1 MHRSSGFNPGL
12 SRTAVG
18 PGRIASRSGM
28 SSATIRASRSSA
40 RQAVR
45 RADELGFAETRER
58 RRSRS
63 TGGAAVRS
71 IGSRGSETGKTSL
84 PDPKNWR
91 DPRHWRFSWREGISV
106 DSVRRPP
113 RLLARTLKV
122 VLAVVTACVALIAGV
137 ITADS
142 LSSNDTSETL
152 TVPIS
157 TVRAAT
163 SRDGYSQEADVAA
176 LTPPA
181 LPPSAR
187 GATRVRTMVVTTTS
201 PAETKV
207 VTVRRNGH
215 TLVVRKPG
223 ETVTSRLTV
232 PGPVRER
239 VVTSG
244 RVDTVVRTE
253 TRMQTTTTDRLVT
266 VTTPAVTQTV
276 SRTVTQPS
284 STVTQTRVVTVHEP
298 AQVVTVTRPVT
309 VTNEL
314 TVTVTDTGNGEGN
327 GKRK

>member
-1 MHRSSGFNPGL
+1 M

-45 RADELGFAETRER
+45 RADELGFAEARER

-187 GATRVRTMVVTTTS
+187 RSHPRTDDGCDHDLPCGDEGRHGATQWSYAGRSEAGRDGDISADGARARPRSVWS
-201 PAETKV
+201 PVDASTQSYAL
-207 VTVRRNGH
+207 RRECRRRQRIGS
-215 TLVVRKPG
+215 
-223 ETVTSRLTV
+223 SR
-232 PGPVRER
+232 
-239 VVTSG
+239 
-244 RVDTVVRTE
+244 
-253 TRMQTTTTDRLVT
+253 
-266 VTTPAVTQTV
+266 
-276 SRTVTQPS
+276 
-284 STVTQTRVVTVHEP
+284 
-298 AQVVTVTRPVT
+298 
-309 VTNEL
+309 
-314 TVTVTDTGNGEGN
+314 
-327 GKRK
+327 